1 MGYGKI
7 RPQSQ
12 VCCFA
17 PKCTEC
23 DPSTHF
29 RMEENCVA
37 CPKCWWC
44 IPAIIFCVIV
54 FGSIAFKLL
63 SKMKFNFLIIS
74 LALDHMQI
82 LGLLAGAKIAW
93 PYQIKFILKW
103 FVFFQMD
110 IDVAGPECLARGIVT
125 FENKWIFKVTV
136 PILAMFMCLVY
147 VLVSESF
154 KLMCHHA
161 KKKRK
166 KHKKL
171 RRGSAGNE
179 KIQKR
184 KKKEAADMAAN
195 GHKEKLI
202 TFMVKA
208 FINIVAGCYIMMTK
222 AAMSIFSC
230 FFPPGDDTGASFMV
244 AQPSEPCWEEDGLQF
259 ALIMPAV
266 IIICIYSF
274 GYPLTLWSLY
284 HKNRHIIMRDQV
296 LRAAGK
302 GYTIKTNKDIHFR
315 KRYGILY
322 SYFKPTHYWWVLMFI
337 GRKFFVC
344 AFAVGLRNYPTF
356 QLASMLM
363 VMFCCLLIQVR
374 QRPFMDVK
382 ERAELLISLNHKK
395 LDYANSLV
403 QHMTVFARQH
413 HQDLNKESDRMRKLR
428 KRITNFEA
436 VIKSLRLQLLNHD
449 TWWWNLN
456 TLEEFL
462 STGAVVLMLA
472 GITFDT
478 TFVKNSPKVRGG
490 IAIVMV
496 ILLLLMFVFY
506 IASFRHEYKN
516 VKKVNKKFAK
526 VEWAKL
532 KAWRIHS
539 FKENKHHNNKKIL
552 PQGLLAKVEAA
563 KKLKQEDDR
572 KKFIDSGKAH
582 KFGGHFKNLA
592 NVKSKKTNITAP
604 IVSPLADAGE
614 SKHVDLD
621 DLFGDNDD
629 NNADDLFGDN
639 DGDDNLFGDNDHKK
653 FEKDSGPVESV
664 DDLFDLFD
672 DEDTMGFNLDDIF
685 DDGNVFSGEAMEELD
700 FMNDCMAPTKTPNK
714 SNKGKTGGGKKF
726 KSNID
731 KFLKSGKKFQS
742 SHGALNA
749 FKKKPKKKNTAMLRR
764 QRSEKRKNKQA
775 NNAEKRSLLGANE
788 RSIDLDDFLDNE
800 DALET
805 KQEKELVQSA
815 HQVKKTKVAAE
826 RGLSRLQTRKD
837 GVSSLN
843 DIAGSDS
850 DSDDGD
856 DAEHADSNL
865 DDLFGNDDAA
875 AAAQKD
881 DHLDDLF
888 GNDDAAAAAQKDDD
902 LDDLFGND
910 DDAAAHEDVDDLF
923 GDTNEDVGDLFGD
936 TDESVK
942 EEAVSISPPVAAKD
956 VVKKEVEAKE
966 ESKVLPIEENKLAK
980 KAEEKKDEKTKEQM
994 DLSKSGQK
1002 RIAL

>member
-1 MGYGKI
+1 
-7 RPQSQ
+7 
-12 VCCFA
+12 
-17 PKCTEC
+17 
-23 DPSTHF
+23 
-29 RMEENCVA
+29 
-37 CPKCWWC
+37 
-44 IPAIIFCVIV
+44 
-54 FGSIAFKLL
+54 
-63 SKMKFNFLIIS
+63 
-74 LALDHMQI
+74 
-82 LGLLAGAKIAW
+82 
-93 PYQIKFILKW
+93 
-103 FVFFQMD
+103 
-110 IDVAGPECLARGIVT
+110 
-125 FENKWIFKVTV
+125 
-136 PILAMFMCLVY
+136 
-147 VLVSESF
+147 
-154 KLMCHHA
+154 
-161 KKKRK
+161 
-166 KHKKL
+166 
-171 RRGSAGNE
+171 
-179 KIQKR
+179 
-184 KKKEAADMAAN
+184 
-195 GHKEKLI
+195 
-202 TFMVKA
+202 
-208 FINIVAGCYIMMTK
+208 
-222 AAMSIFSC
+222 
-230 FFPPGDDTGASFMV
+230 
-244 AQPSEPCWEEDGLQF
+244 
-259 ALIMPAV
+259 
-266 IIICIYSF
+266 
-274 GYPLTLWSLY
+274 
-284 HKNRHIIMRDQV
+284 MRDQV

-322 SYFKPTHYWWVLMFI
+322 SYFKPSHYWWVLMFI

-413 HQDLNKESDRMRKLR
+413 HQDLNKESNRMRQLR
-428 KRITNFEA
+428 KRIADFEA
-436 VIKSLRLQLLNHD
+436 VIKSLEKNVLHHD
-449 TWWWNLN
+449 SWWFNLN

-506 IASFRHEYKN
+506 FASFRHEYKN

-526 VEWAKL
+526 VQWAKL

-563 KKLKQEDDR
+563 KKMKQEDDR
-572 KKFIDSGKAH
+572 KKFVDSGQAH
-582 KFGGHFKNLA
+582 KFGGHFKNLTNA
-592 NVKSKKTNITAP
+592 NGKSKKTNIIAP

-614 SKHVDLD
+614 SQHVDIG

-629 NNADDLFGDN
+629 NNADDLFSDN
-639 DGDDNLFGDNDHKK
+639 DSDDDLFGDNDHKK
-653 FEKDSGPVESV
+653 FEKDSGPVETV
-664 DDLFDLFD
+664 DDLLDLFD

-685 DDGNVFSGEAMEELD
+685 DDGNVFSGEAMDELD
-700 FMNDCMAPTKTPNK
+700 FLNDCMAPTKTPNK
-714 SNKGKTGGGKKF
+714 SKNEEC

-731 KFLKSGKKFQS
+731 EFLKSGKKFQS
-742 SHGALNA
+742 SHGDLKAL
-749 FKKKPKKKNTAMLRR
+749 KKNPKKKNTAMLRR

-775 NNAEKRSLLGANE
+775 NSAEKKLLLGTKA
-788 RSIDLDDFLDNE
+788 RSIDLDDFLDND
-800 DALET
+800 DALKT

-826 RGLSRLQTRKD
+826 RGLSRLQSRKD
-837 GVSSLN
+837 GVFSLH

-850 DSDDGD
+850 DSDDSDNHDGD
-856 DAEHADSNL
+856 DADRAADSNL

-881 DHLDDLF
+881 DPLDNLF
-888 GNDDAAAAAQKDDD
+888 G
-902 LDDLFGND
+902 D
-910 DDAAAHEDVDDLF
+910 DDAAAHEDVDDSI
-923 GDTNEDVGDLFGD
+923 GDTNEDVGDLSGD
-936 TDESVK
+936 IDESIK
-942 EEAVSISPPVAAKD
+942 EKVVSSSPLTVVLPPVAAKD
-956 VVKKEVEAKE
+956 VVKKKVKTEAAKE
-966 ESKVLPIEENKLAK
+966 ESKLLPIEEIKPAK
-980 KAEEKKDEKTKEQM
+980 KAEEKKDEKVEKQM
-994 DLSKSGQK
+994 ESSNSGQK

>member
-1 MGYGKI
+1 
-7 RPQSQ
+7 
-12 VCCFA
+12 
-17 PKCTEC
+17 
-23 DPSTHF
+23 
-29 RMEENCVA
+29 
-37 CPKCWWC
+37 
-44 IPAIIFCVIV
+44 
-54 FGSIAFKLL
+54 
-63 SKMKFNFLIIS
+63 
-74 LALDHMQI
+74 
-82 LGLLAGAKIAW
+82 
-93 PYQIKFILKW
+93 
-103 FVFFQMD
+103 
-110 IDVAGPECLARGIVT
+110 
-125 FENKWIFKVTV
+125 
-136 PILAMFMCLVY
+136 
-147 VLVSESF
+147 
-154 KLMCHHA
+154 
-161 KKKRK
+161 
-166 KHKKL
+166 
-171 RRGSAGNE
+171 
-179 KIQKR
+179 
-184 KKKEAADMAAN
+184 
-195 GHKEKLI
+195 
-202 TFMVKA
+202 
-208 FINIVAGCYIMMTK
+208 MMTK

-230 FFPPGDDTGASFMV
+230 YFPPGDDTGASFMV

-322 SYFKPTHYWWVLMFI
+322 SYFKPSHYWWVLMFI

-413 HQDLNKESDRMRKLR
+413 HQDLNKESNRMRQLR
-428 KRITNFEA
+428 KRIADFEA
-436 VIKSLRLQLLNHD
+436 VIKGLEKNVLHHD
-449 TWWWNLN
+449 SWWFNLN

-639 DGDDNLFGDNDHKK
+639 DGDDNLFGDDDDDLFGDNDHKK

-714 SNKGKTGGGKKF
+714 SNKGKAGGGKKF

-850 DSDDGD
+850 DSDDGN

-881 DHLDDLF
+881 DPLDDLF
-888 GNDDAAAAAQKDDD
+888 GNDNNDAAAAAQKDDD

-966 ESKVLPIEENKLAK
+966 ESKVLPIEENKPAK
-980 KAEEKKDEKTKEQM
+980 KAEEKKDKKAKEQM
-994 DLSKSGQK
+994 ELSKSGQK